1 MHCPLATSTTA
12 DQPLHRHEV
21 ALFFEKIQSDEKK
34 ECPLWNGNGLYQI
47 TIQNPFGSD
56 DDDDDDD
63 SEDDDDDDDSE
74 KEYEAGY
81 YISHGIT
88 YDTLRTVLLKL
99 CNLFYVQFCHVE
111 AAVGVDATQVRPRR
125 FVCAVGI
132 SEGPYLALCILM
144 LHFSNLLEKDCDIV
158 IVPIDLSEGKER
170 VQYQLHHV
178 RCNVLFVRGAEHSV
192 ASNWDTEQMR
202 VIDIEEF
209 LSAAL
214 DLSGDGMTAI
224 NFPNLLQVTRE
235 IIRKVNDD
243 DTKSSIFEKY
253 KYTSHIVYTSGT
265 TGVPKGCVSSMNA
278 LLHYVCAKNEA
289 HEIDRNSTVLLASS
303 VSFDPCL
310 SDIIATF
317 YAEGTLALPQKTYMQ
332 ANMSGVCSRLGAT
345 HILCTPSLWKLM
357 PMHRMDGRVTSI
369 LKVVALGG
377 EPIPTR
383 IRKAWARDQI
393 TSNDVKLFA
402 TYGVTEG
409 KRSLTYFVKCF

>member
-1 MHCPLATSTTA
+1 MRHFPLPTSTTA

-21 ALFFEKIQSDEKK
+21 ALFYEKIQSDEMK
-34 ECPLWNGNGLYQI
+34 ECPLWNGNGLHQI

-56 DDDDDDD
+56 DNENYNE
-63 SEDDDDDDDSE
+63 SVN
-74 KEYEAGY
+74 

-144 LHFSNLLEKDCDIV
+144 LHFSNLLGKNCDIV

-170 VQYQLHHV
+170 VQYQLYHV
-178 RCNVLFVRGAEHSV
+178 RCNMLFVRGLEHSV
-192 ASNWDTEQMR
+192 VSKWDTERMR
-202 VIDIEEF
+202 VIDMEEF
-209 LSAAL
+209 LFAAL
-214 DLSGDGMTAI
+214 DSSGDGMAAI

-235 IIRKVNDD
+235 LIRKVNNDD
-243 DTKSSIFEKY
+243 MNSNILERY
-253 KYTSHIVYTSGT
+253 KYISHIVYTSGT
-265 TGVPKGCVSSMNA
+265 TGLPKGCVSSMSA

-289 HEIDRNSTVLLASS
+289 HKIDGNSTVLLASS

-317 YAEGTLALPQKTYMQ
+317 YAEGTLALPQKAYMQ
-332 ANMSGVCSRLGAT
+332 ANMSGVCDRLGVT

-357 PMHRMDGRVTSI
+357 PMHRMDGRVTRT

-377 EPIPTR
+377 EPIPKR
-383 IRKAWARDQI
+383 IRKVWARDQVA
-393 TSNDVKLFA
+393 SNDVKLFA